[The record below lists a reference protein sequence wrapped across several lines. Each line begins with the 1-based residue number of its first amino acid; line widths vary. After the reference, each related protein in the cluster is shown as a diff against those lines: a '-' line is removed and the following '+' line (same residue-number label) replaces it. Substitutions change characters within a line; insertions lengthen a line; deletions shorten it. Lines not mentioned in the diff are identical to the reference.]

1 MWQRPFVFLRRSI
14 AVHRQPLAAGSLDS
28 LAAASA
34 PVFQKALA
42 VLAAGGD
49 VFRPE
54 RADEWRS
61 IRDAIALALEQ
72 GASTRNPE
80 GQCFYN
86 AVQKRM
92 TRAASRA
99 STRAASRA
107 SWPSPREERAA
118 ARSDS
123 RETMSPAQEVKVR
136 TAGPAVLAMAAKC
149 MRQPTGGCS
158 ALREDLFTVLD
169 AMIHI
174 RAKLAEKRTACFAG
188 AADLSPERQKIAVL
202 FRKHEIP
209 FEACGS
215 LSLYRQHLAATA
227 RSQNSTTSRRED
239 LAQIGTFIQ
248 GLVDA
253 RKKIEETVRPVY
265 SYVENPDGSSS
276 IACRLKYRSPSH
288 PVARSTHLG

>member
-1 MWQRPFVFLRRSI
+1 M
-14 AVHRQPLAAGSLDS
+14 DS